1 MNCNKIEIAFSYFG
15 ENKFYGD
22 EMFLNK
28 VKNTVSLNTF
38 KKDRMKYVLDPKTF
52 FYKPTLP
59 SYPITTVESEN
70 YSIKLAETKSELK
83 CAQALRYY
91 VFYKEKKAKPTFA
104 KKITKL
110 DYDKI
115 DKYADHIIVLDK
127 KKNTKNK
134 IVGTYRLIRG
144 DVAKLFGGYYSSSE
158 FNLTNITNSYKDKH
172 ILELGRS
179 CVHQDYRNGSIM
191 NLLWKAI
198 AEYVKLYGIK
208 ILLGCASFS
217 GIEPT
222 KYSDELSYL
231 RQNFCLP
238 EHLSVES
245 LDKNIYPVYKL
256 KENNSNQLR
265 IFAKLPP
272 LLKGYLRIGGKVS
285 HNFYVDHNFNT
296 IDLCV
301 VVNTSDIDEKYRKKY
316 LN

>member
-1 MNCNKIEIAFSYFG
+1 
-15 ENKFYGD
+15 
-22 EMFLNK
+22 MFLNK
-28 VKNTVSLNTF
+28 VKDTVGLNTF
-38 KKDRMKYVLDPKTF
+38 KKDRMKYSFDPKIF
-52 FYKPTLP
+52 FSKPILP
-59 SYPITTVESEN
+59 SNSFIILESEN

-83 CAQALRYY
+83 QAQALRYS
-91 VFYKEKKAKPTFA
+91 VFYKEKKAKPTFT
-104 KKITKL
+104 KKIIKL

-115 DKYADHIIVLDK
+115 DKYADHLIVLDK
-127 KKNTKNK
+127 KNKKNK

-158 FNLTNITNSYKDKH
+158 FNLINITNNYKDKH

-198 AEYVKLYGIK
+198 AEYVKLYDIK

-245 LDKNIYPVYKL
+245 FDKNIYPVYKL

>member
-1 MNCNKIEIAFSYFG
+1 
-15 ENKFYGD
+15 
-22 EMFLNK
+22 MFLNK
-28 VKNTVSLNTF
+28 VKDNVDLNTF
-38 KKDRMKYVLDPKTF
+38 KKDRMKYSFDPKIF
-52 FYKPTLP
+52 FSKPILP
-59 SYPITTVESEN
+59 SNSFIILESEN

-83 CAQALRYY
+83 QAQALRYS
-91 VFYKEKKAKPTFA
+91 VFYKEKKAKPTFT
-104 KKITKL
+104 KKIIKL

-115 DKYADHIIVLDK
+115 DKYADHLIVLD

-158 FNLTNITNSYKDKH
+158 FNLINITNNYKDKH

-198 AEYVKLYGIK
+198 AEYVKLYDIK

-245 LDKNIYPVYKL
+245 FDKNIYPVYKL

>member
-1 MNCNKIEIAFSYFG
+1 LYCWQ
-15 ENKFYGD
+15 NKFDGD

-28 VKNTVSLNTF
+28 VKDTVGLNTF
-38 KKDRMKYVLDPKTF
+38 KKDRMKYSFNPKIF
-52 FYKPTLP
+52 FSKPTLP
-59 SYPITTVESEN
+59 RNSFTILESEN

-83 CAQALRYY
+83 QAQALRYS
-91 VFYKEKKAKPTFA
+91 VFYKEKKAKPTFT
-104 KKITKL
+104 KKIIKL
-110 DYDKI
+110 DYDTI
-115 DKYADHIIVLDK
+115 DKYADHLIVLDK
-127 KKNTKNK
+127 KNKKNK

-158 FNLTNITNSYKDKH
+158 FNLINITNNYKDKH

-198 AEYVKLYGIK
+198 AEYVKLYDIK

-245 LDKNIYPVYKL
+245 FDKNIYPVYKL

>member
-1 MNCNKIEIAFSYFG
+1 
-15 ENKFYGD
+15 
-22 EMFLNK
+22 MFLNK
-28 VKNTVSLNTF
+28 VKDNVDLNTF
-38 KKDRMKYVLDPKTF
+38 KKDRMKYSFDPKIF
-52 FYKPTLP
+52 FSKPILP
-59 SYPITTVESEN
+59 SNSFIILESEN

-83 CAQALRYY
+83 QAQALRYS
-91 VFYKEKKAKPTFA
+91 VFYKEKKAKPTFT
-104 KKITKL
+104 KKIIKL

-115 DKYADHIIVLDK
+115 DKYADHLIVLD

-158 FNLTNITNSYKDKH
+158 FNLINITNNYKDKH

-198 AEYVKLYGIK
+198 AEYVKLYDIK

-238 EHLSVES
+238 EHLLVES
-245 LDKNIYPVYKL
+245 FDKNIYPVYKL

>member
-1 MNCNKIEIAFSYFG
+1 
-15 ENKFYGD
+15 
-22 EMFLNK
+22 MFLNK
-28 VKNTVSLNTF
+28 VKDTVGLNTF
-38 KKDRMKYVLDPKTF
+38 KKDRMKYSFDPKIF
-52 FYKPTLP
+52 FSKPILP
-59 SYPITTVESEN
+59 SNSFTILESEN

-83 CAQALRYY
+83 QAQALRYS
-91 VFYKEKKAKPTFA
+91 VFYKEKKAKPTFT
-104 KKITKL
+104 KKIIKL

-115 DKYADHIIVLDK
+115 DKYADHLIVLD

-158 FNLTNITNSYKDKH
+158 FNLINITNNYKDKH

-198 AEYVKLYGIK
+198 AEYVKLYDIK

-245 LDKNIYPVYKL
+245 FDKNIYPVYKL

>member
-1 MNCNKIEIAFSYFG
+1 MFS
-15 ENKFYGD
+15 
-22 EMFLNK
+22 NK
-28 VKNTVSLNTF
+28 VKNTGSLNTF
-38 KKDRMKYVLDPKTF
+38 KKDRMKYSFDPKIF
-52 FYKPTLP
+52 FSKPILP
-59 SYPITTVESEN
+59 SNSFIILESEN

-83 CAQALRYY
+83 QAQALRYS
-91 VFYKEKKAKPTFA
+91 VFYKEKKAKPTFT
-104 KKITKL
+104 KKIIKL

-115 DKYADHIIVLDK
+115 DKYADHLIVLD

-158 FNLTNITNSYKDKH
+158 FNLINITNNYKDKH

-198 AEYVKLYGIK
+198 AEYVKLYDIK
-208 ILLGCASFS
+208 ILMGCASFS
-217 GIEPT
+217 GTDPT
-222 KYSDELSYL
+222 KFSDELSYL

-238 EHLSVES
+238 EHLLVES
-245 LDKNIYPVYKL
+245 FDKNIYPVYKL
-256 KENNSNQLR
+256 KENNPNQLR

>member
-1 MNCNKIEIAFSYFG
+1 
-15 ENKFYGD
+15 
-22 EMFLNK
+22 MF
-28 VKNTVSLNTF
+28 LNTF
-38 KKDRMKYVLDPKTF
+38 KKDRMKYSFDPKIF
-52 FYKPTLP
+52 FSKPILP
-59 SYPITTVESEN
+59 SNSFIILESEN

-91 VFYKEKKAKPTFA
+91 VFYKEKKAKPTFT
-104 KKITKL
+104 KKIIKL

-198 AEYVKLYGIK
+198 AEYVKLYDIK
-208 ILLGCASFS
+208 ILMGCASFS
-217 GIEPT
+217 GTEPT
-222 KYSDELSYL
+222 KFSDELSYL

-238 EHLSVES
+238 RHLSVES
-245 LDKNIYPVYKL
+245 FDKNIYPDYKL
-256 KENNSNQLR
+256 NENKSNQLR

-272 LLKGYLRIGGKVS
+272 LLKGYLRVGGKVS

-301 VVNTSDIDEKYRKKY
+301 VVNTSDIDKKYIKKY

>member
-1 MNCNKIEIAFSYFG
+1 
-15 ENKFYGD
+15 
-22 EMFLNK
+22 MFLNK
-28 VKNTVSLNTF
+28 VKDTVGLNTF
-38 KKDRMKYVLDPKTF
+38 KKDRMKYSFNPVIF
-52 FYKPTLP
+52 FSKPTLP
-59 SYPITTVESEN
+59 RNSFTILESEN

-83 CAQALRYY
+83 QAQALRYS
-91 VFYKEKKAKPTFA
+91 VFYKEKKAKPTFT
-104 KKITKL
+104 KKIIKL

-115 DKYADHIIVLDK
+115 DKYADHLIVLD

-158 FNLTNITNSYKDKH
+158 FNLVNITNNYKDKN

-198 AEYVKLYGIK
+198 AEYVKLYDIK

-231 RQNFCLP
+231 RKNFCLP

-245 LDKNIYPVYKL
+245 FDKNIYPVYKL

>member
-1 MNCNKIEIAFSYFG
+1 
-15 ENKFYGD
+15 
-22 EMFLNK
+22 MFLNK
-28 VKNTVSLNTF
+28 VKDNVDLNTF
-38 KKDRMKYVLDPKTF
+38 KKDRMKYSFDPKIF
-52 FYKPTLP
+52 FSKPILP
-59 SYPITTVESEN
+59 SNSFIILESEN

-83 CAQALRYY
+83 QAQALRYS

-104 KKITKL
+104 KKIIKL

-115 DKYADHIIVLDK
+115 DKYADHLIVLD

-158 FNLTNITNSYKDKH
+158 FNLINITNNYKDKH

-198 AEYVKLYGIK
+198 AEYVKLYDIK

-238 EHLSVES
+238 EHLLVES
-245 LDKNIYPVYKL
+245 FDKNIYPVYKL

>member
-1 MNCNKIEIAFSYFG
+1 MNLNKNEIAFLYCG
-15 ENKFYGD
+15 KNKFDGD

-28 VKNTVSLNTF
+28 VKDTVGLNTF
-38 KKDRMKYVLDPKTF
+38 KKDRMKYSFDPKIF
-52 FYKPTLP
+52 FSKPILP
-59 SYPITTVESEN
+59 SNSFIILESEN

-83 CAQALRYY
+83 QAQALRYS
-91 VFYKEKKAKPTFA
+91 VFYKEKKAKPTFT
-104 KKITKL
+104 KKIIKL

-115 DKYADHIIVLDK
+115 DKYADHLIVLD

-158 FNLTNITNSYKDKH
+158 FNLINITNNYKDKH

-198 AEYVKLYGIK
+198 AEYVKLYDIK

-245 LDKNIYPVYKL
+245 FDKNIYPIYKL
-256 KENNSNQLR
+256 KENNSNKLR

-272 LLKGYLRIGGKVS
+272 LLKGYLRVGGKVS

>member
-1 MNCNKIEIAFSYFG
+1 
-15 ENKFYGD
+15 
-22 EMFLNK
+22 MFLNK
-28 VKNTVSLNTF
+28 VKDTVGLNTF
-38 KKDRMKYVLDPKTF
+38 KKDRMKYSFDPKIF
-52 FYKPTLP
+52 FSKPILP
-59 SYPITTVESEN
+59 SNSFIILESEN

-83 CAQALRYY
+83 QAQALRYS
-91 VFYKEKKAKPTFA
+91 VFYKEKKAKPTFT
-104 KKITKL
+104 KKIIKL

-115 DKYADHIIVLDK
+115 DKYADHLIVLD

-158 FNLTNITNSYKDKH
+158 FNLINITNNYKDKH

-198 AEYVKLYGIK
+198 AEYVKLYDIK

-238 EHLSVES
+238 ENLSIES
-245 LDKNIYPVYKL
+245 FDKNIYPVYKL

>member
-1 MNCNKIEIAFSYFG
+1 
-15 ENKFYGD
+15 
-22 EMFLNK
+22 MFLNK
-28 VKNTVSLNTF
+28 VKDTEGLNTL
-38 KKDRMKYVLDPKTF
+38 KKDRMKYSFDPKIF
-52 FYKPTLP
+52 FSKPILP
-59 SYPITTVESEN
+59 SNSFIILESEN

-83 CAQALRYY
+83 QAQALRYS
-91 VFYKEKKAKPTFA
+91 VFYKEKKAKPTFT
-104 KKITKL
+104 KKIIKL

-115 DKYADHIIVLDK
+115 DKYADHLIVLD

-158 FNLTNITNSYKDKH
+158 FNLINITNNYKDKH

-198 AEYVKLYGIK
+198 AEYVKLYDIK
-208 ILLGCASFS
+208 ILMGCASFS

-301 VVNTSDIDEKYRKKY
+301 VVNTSDIDKKYRKKY

>member
-1 MNCNKIEIAFSYFG
+1 
-15 ENKFYGD
+15 
-22 EMFLNK
+22 MFLNK
-28 VKNTVSLNTF
+28 VKDTVVLNTF
-38 KKDRMKYVLDPKTF
+38 KKDRMKYSFDPKIF
-52 FYKPTLP
+52 FSKPILP
-59 SYPITTVESEN
+59 SNSFIILESEN

-83 CAQALRYY
+83 QAQALRYS
-91 VFYKEKKAKPTFA
+91 VFYKEKKAKPTFT
-104 KKITKL
+104 KKIIKL

-115 DKYADHIIVLDK
+115 DKYADHLIVLD

-158 FNLTNITNSYKDKH
+158 FNLINITNNYKDKH

-198 AEYVKLYGIK
+198 AEYVKLYDIK

-238 EHLSVES
+238 QHLSVES
-245 LDKNIYPVYKL
+245 FDKNIYPVYKL

-285 HNFYVDHNFNT
+285 QNFYVDHNFNT

>member
-1 MNCNKIEIAFSYFG
+1 VNLNKNEIAFLYCG
-15 ENKFYGD
+15 KNKFDGD

-28 VKNTVSLNTF
+28 VKDTVGLNTF
-38 KKDRMKYVLDPKTF
+38 KKDRMKYSFDPKIF
-52 FYKPTLP
+52 FSKPILP
-59 SYPITTVESEN
+59 SNSFIILESEN

-83 CAQALRYY
+83 QAQALRYS
-91 VFYKEKKAKPTFA
+91 VFYKEKKAKPTFT
-104 KKITKL
+104 KKIIKL

-115 DKYADHIIVLDK
+115 DKYADHLIVLD

-158 FNLTNITNSYKDKH
+158 FNLINISNNYKDKH

-179 CVHQDYRNGSIM
+179 CIHQDYRNGSIM

-198 AEYVKLYGIK
+198 AEYVKLYDIK

-217 GIEPT
+217 GTEPT

-245 LDKNIYPVYKL
+245 FDKNIYPVYKL

>member
-1 MNCNKIEIAFSYFG
+1 
-15 ENKFYGD
+15 
-22 EMFLNK
+22 MFLNK
-28 VKNTVSLNTF
+28 VKDTEGLNTF
-38 KKDRMKYVLDPKTF
+38 KKDRMKYSFDPKIF
-52 FYKPTLP
+52 FSKPILP
-59 SYPITTVESEN
+59 SNSFIILESEN
-70 YSIKLAETKSELK
+70 YSIKLADTKSELK
-83 CAQALRYY
+83 QAQALRYS
-91 VFYKEKKAKPTFA
+91 VFYKEKKAKPTFT
-104 KKITKL
+104 KKIIKL

-115 DKYADHIIVLDK
+115 DKYADHLIVLD

-144 DVAKLFGGYYSSSE
+144 DVAKLYGGYYSSSE
-158 FNLTNITNSYKDKH
+158 FNLINITNNYKDKH

-198 AEYVKLYGIK
+198 AEYVKFYDIK

-245 LDKNIYPVYKL
+245 FDKNIYPVYKL

-272 LLKGYLRIGGKVS
+272 LLKGYLRVGGKVS

>member
-1 MNCNKIEIAFSYFG
+1 
-15 ENKFYGD
+15 
-22 EMFLNK
+22 MFLNK
-28 VKNTVSLNTF
+28 VKDNVDLNTF
-38 KKDRMKYVLDPKTF
+38 KKDRMKYSFDPKIF
-52 FYKPTLP
+52 FSKPILP
-59 SYPITTVESEN
+59 SNSFTILESEN

-83 CAQALRYY
+83 QAQALRYS
-91 VFYKEKKAKPTFA
+91 VFYKEKKAKPTFT
-104 KKITKL
+104 KKIIKL

-115 DKYADHIIVLDK
+115 DKYADHLIVLD

-158 FNLTNITNSYKDKH
+158 FNLINITNNYKDKH

-198 AEYVKLYGIK
+198 AEYVKLYDIK

-245 LDKNIYPVYKL
+245 FDKNIYPVYKL

>member
-1 MNCNKIEIAFSYFG
+1 
-15 ENKFYGD
+15 
-22 EMFLNK
+22 MFLNK
-28 VKNTVSLNTF
+28 VKDNVDLNTF
-38 KKDRMKYVLDPKTF
+38 KKDRMKYSFDPKAF
-52 FYKPTLP
+52 FSKPALP
-59 SYPITTVESEN
+59 SNSFTILESEN

-83 CAQALRYY
+83 QAQALRYS
-91 VFYKEKKAKPTFA
+91 VFYKEKKAKPTFT
-104 KKITKL
+104 KKIIKL

-115 DKYADHIIVLDK
+115 DKYADHLIVLDK
-127 KKNTKNK
+127 KNKKNK

-158 FNLTNITNSYKDKH
+158 FNLINITNNYKDKH

-198 AEYVKLYGIK
+198 AEYVKLYDIK

-245 LDKNIYPVYKL
+245 FDKNIYPVYKL

>member
-1 MNCNKIEIAFSYFG
+1 
-15 ENKFYGD
+15 
-22 EMFLNK
+22 MFLNK
-28 VKNTVSLNTF
+28 VKDNVDLNTF
-38 KKDRMKYVLDPKTF
+38 KKDRMKYSFDPKIF
-52 FYKPTLP
+52 FSKPILP
-59 SYPITTVESEN
+59 SNSFIILESEN

-83 CAQALRYY
+83 QAQALRYS
-91 VFYKEKKAKPTFA
+91 VFYKEKKAKPTFT
-104 KKITKL
+104 KKIIKL

-115 DKYADHIIVLDK
+115 DKYADHLIVLDK
-127 KKNTKNK
+127 KNKKNK

-158 FNLTNITNSYKDKH
+158 FNLINITNNYKDKH

-198 AEYVKLYGIK
+198 AEYVKLYDIK

-238 EHLSVES
+238 KHLSVES
-245 LDKNIYPVYKL
+245 FDKNIYPVYKL

>member
-1 MNCNKIEIAFSYFG
+1 
-15 ENKFYGD
+15 
-22 EMFLNK
+22 MFLNK
-28 VKNTVSLNTF
+28 VKDTVGLNTF
-38 KKDRMKYVLDPKTF
+38 KKDRMKYSFDPKIF
-52 FYKPTLP
+52 FSKPILP
-59 SYPITTVESEN
+59 SNSFIILESEN

-83 CAQALRYY
+83 QAQALRYS
-91 VFYKEKKAKPTFA
+91 VFYKEKKAKPTFT
-104 KKITKL
+104 KKIIKL

-115 DKYADHIIVLDK
+115 DKYADHLIVLD

-158 FNLTNITNSYKDKH
+158 FNLINITNNYKDKH

-198 AEYVKLYGIK
+198 AEYVKLYDIK

-222 KYSDELSYL
+222 KYSDELYYL

-245 LDKNIYPVYKL
+245 FDKNIYSVFKL
-256 KENNSNQLR
+256 KENNSKKLR

-272 LLKGYLRIGGKVS
+272 LLKGYLRVGGKVS
-285 HNFYVDHNFNT
+285 HDFYVDHNFNT